1 MSIVKSRIRGS
12 FFGVL
17 LGDCSGAIFEGE
29 SLAEAGQRRV
39 LCNLFNQ
46 LEHEKAKGI

>member
-17 LGDCSGAIFEGE
+17 LGDCYGAIFEGE
-29 SLAEAGQRRV
+29 SLAESGARRV
-39 LCNLFNQ
+39 LSNMFNRS
-46 LEHEKAKGI
+46 EIEKAKGI